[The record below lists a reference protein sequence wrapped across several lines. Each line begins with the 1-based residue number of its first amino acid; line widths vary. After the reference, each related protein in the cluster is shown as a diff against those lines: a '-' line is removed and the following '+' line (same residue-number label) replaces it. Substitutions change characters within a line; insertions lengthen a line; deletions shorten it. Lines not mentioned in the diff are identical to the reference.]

1 LPKGYVFY
9 SPQRPQQ
16 VASAK
21 ISVRQPQQITSD
33 PAQTFAL
40 LGPVIFH
47 VGTSRLCV
55 RLMPTEWDLYAA
67 ARSTSLTGR
76 PLTTA
81 FPYVSKHVVTCPVM
95 GKLKLSMHA
104 PTPCRDVKRAH
115 RERAARLQTSE
126 DPLQVR
132 LTLLDP
138 CKVPNHKIRL
148 ASEDGSEA
156 GMLRSH
162 KQPPEFCILSL
173 LGRAPRSKRA
183 WGKPDHLQIMQKHQG
198 SPPLLPHLAGRG
210 G

>member
-1 LPKGYVFY
+1 
-9 SPQRPQQ
+9 
-16 VASAK
+16 
-21 ISVRQPQQITSD
+21 
-33 PAQTFAL
+33 
-40 LGPVIFH
+40 
-47 VGTSRLCV
+47 
-55 RLMPTEWDLYAA
+55 MPTEWDLYAA

-95 GKLKLSMHA
+95 GKLKLSTHA